1 MKAEQ
6 PGESDRGPDKMESAV
21 RVPDTLTHTE
31 LPTLAAKSLKEAVGE
46 ITANYYRNLLTLK
59 KSVRAPQRTIGSQQQ
74 QQHCL
79 QHVPNRAR
87 IQKGRKKSHT
97 EAEATK

>member
-1 MKAEQ
+1 MKPEQ
-6 PGESDRGPDKMESAV
+6 PGETDRGPDKMEGAV
-21 RVPDTLTHTE
+21 RIPDTLTHTE

-46 ITANYYRNLLTLK
+46 ITYYRNLLTLK